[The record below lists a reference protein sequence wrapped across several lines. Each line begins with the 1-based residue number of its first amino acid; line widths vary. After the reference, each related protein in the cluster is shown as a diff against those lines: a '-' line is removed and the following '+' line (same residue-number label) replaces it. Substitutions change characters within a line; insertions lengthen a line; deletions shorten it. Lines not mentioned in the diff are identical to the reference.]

1 MSVLRLSARRAAG
14 RVILCAAVLGVN
26 GLGVAVPTPFVARS
40 ARAVGTD
47 NKPWVYPT
55 RPPRCTSKQM
65 SAGTVATCLVSG
77 GDEPDSN
84 SWPAPPFPSDPATGS
99 DVAIIPMPGWNFG
112 GFGYNGSPALAGWE
126 AMLVG
131 NQQSIGPL
139 KANTLRSMP
148 DALPL
153 FEGFLRDIVAGGY
166 HITDAG
172 MYSFRCT
179 SGSGKSCA
187 GQTRH
192 SLSNHS
198 WGLAMDMNAAANP
211 EMTYVG
217 VDGGSACAV
226 PVKTDFPQWVIQTA
240 EKWGLYW
247 GGYGWNSGC
256 TSPAEVKP
264 TATRDATHFEFR
276 GSPAQ
281 ARAIAAVNYG
291 GACLSTADEAGTIGP
306 RCLAPG
312 AVPGQGWRVVVD
324 TKAPAGATA
333 ALVNIT
339 ITDAL
344 APGYVTAEGCAAAP
358 SATRTS
364 SNGNATPGQTV
375 ANLAIVPIDS
385 SGRFCLYRSQPMH
398 TIVDVQGYFAAAQ
411 SAGSTAALYN
421 AVAPQRVMDTR
432 IRSFCAADGRCNDIG
447 PVRGGDETVVPTAM
461 VPAGTVA
468 ALANLT
474 VTEPAEPG
482 YLTADACSALTP
494 GPQTHSNANFGTGQT
509 RANLAVVPVE
519 AGSAGTQFCTYATTQ
534 TQTVVDIQGYFA
546 PASSAGWG
554 YTTVPTQR
562 LVDTRSCWTDPATG
576 ANRCAQINDTGSVI
590 RLKAPSGASAVLINL
605 TLTDATAPG
614 YATAVP
620 CSMAEGATGQSN
632 GNISVGAVAANLAV
646 VSVDADGTFC
656 VRVSAPMHVIVDL
669 QGTFSPSGDLRFML
683 AAPTRRSDTRV
694 PGG

>member
-1 MSVLRLSARRAAG
+1 MSARHPSTLRALVLAIIAIAVIGFPVPGSSVGHAAG
-14 RVILCAAVLGVN
+14 N
-26 GLGVAVPTPFVARS
+26 DNTPW
-40 ARAVGTD
+40 T
-47 NKPWVYPT
+47 YPT
-55 RPPRCTSKQM
+55 RPARCTSKQM
-65 SAGTVATCLVSG
+65 TAGTVANCLVSG
-77 GDEPDSN
+77 GRDEADGN
-84 SWPAPPFPSDPATGS
+84 GWPMAPFPSDPASGS
-99 DVAIIPMPGWNFG
+99 DVAVIPMPGWRFG
-112 GFGYNGSPALAGWE
+112 GFGYNGSPALAEWE
-126 AMLVG
+126 AMMIG
-131 NQQSIGPL
+131 NQLSIGPL
-139 KANTLRSMP
+139 KPNTLRSMP

-166 HITDAG
+166 RITDAG

-187 GQTRH
+187 GQTRD

-198 WGLAMDMNAAANP
+198 WGLAMDMNAGANP

-226 PVKTDFPQWVIQTA
+226 PVKTDLPHWVIQTA

-247 GGYGWNSGC
+247 GGYGWNNGC
-256 TSPAEVKP
+256 TSPDEVKP
-264 TATRDATHFEFR
+264 TATRDSTHFEFR

-281 ARAIAAVNYG
+281 ARAIVAVNYG
-291 GACLSTADEAGTIGP
+291 GSCLSAADDAGTISP

-339 ITDAL
+339 LTDAA
-344 APGYVTAEGCAAAP
+344 APGFVTAEGCGAAP
-358 SATRTS
+358 GGARTS
-364 SNGNATPGQTV
+364 SNGNATPGRTV

-398 TIVDVQGYFAAAQ
+398 TIVDVQGYFAPAK
-411 SAGSTAALYN
+411 SAGNKAALYN

-432 IRSFCAADGRCNDIG
+432 SSSFCAADGRCNDVG
-447 PVRGGDETVVPTAM
+447 PVRGGDEMAVTTAM
-461 VPAGTVA
+461 LPSTAVA

-474 VTEPAEPG
+474 VTEPAEAG
-482 YLTADACSALTP
+482 YMTADTCSALAP
-494 GPQTHSNANFGTGQT
+494 GPQTHSNANFGAGQT
-509 RANLAVVPVE
+509 LANLAVVPVE
-519 AGSAGTQFCTYATTQ
+519 AGASGPQFCTYATTQ
-534 TQTVVDIQGYFA
+534 TQTIVDVQGYFA
-546 PASSAGWG
+546 PVSPTGWG
-554 YTTVPTQR
+554 YTATATQR
-562 LVDTRSCWTDPATG
+562 LMDTRSCWTDSSSGTQ
-576 ANRCAQINDTGSVI
+576 RCAQLNDAGSIV
-590 RLKAPSGASAVLINL
+590 RLKAPAGASAVLINL
-605 TLTDATAPG
+605 TLTDATSDG

-620 CSMAEGATGQSN
+620 CSLAAGATGQSN

-646 VSVDADGTFC
+646 VTVDPDGSFC

-669 QGTFSPSGDLRFML
+669 QGTFSPTGELRFMP
-683 AAPTRRSDTRV
+683 AAPTRRSDTRN